1 MTTHEAKEILLLFR
15 PGRGDE
21 ADPQVAT
28 ALELA
33 RTHPELQ
40 KWLEEQSAI
49 NEAVRRKLSSIPV
62 PRTLKGDILLGP
74 TKVVRGPAQWWSRR
88 VALAAAAAIILLA
101 VVSSVWWNFE
111 PKSEFTKFRAR
122 MVGSVLREYHM
133 DITTNEMQRVR
144 AYLANRGAPADYVV
158 PATLK
163 SATLTGAAALSWN
176 GQPVSMVCFDRGT
189 NDMVFM
195 FVYRK
200 QHLDNP
206 PEKPELKPV
215 SDLATATWTKDDK
228 VYLLAASGDVDRL
241 RPYLPDRL
249 VYP

>member
-1 MTTHEAKEILLLFR
+1 MTTREAKEILLLFR

-21 ADPQVAT
+21 GDPQVAA
-28 ALELA
+28 ALDLA
-33 RTHPELQ
+33 RSDPELQ

-49 NEAVRRKLSSIPV
+49 NDAIRQKLSSIPV

-74 TKVVRGPAQWWSRR
+74 KVVRGPAQWWSRR
-88 VALAAAAAIILLA
+88 VALAAAAAIVLFA
-101 VVSSVWWNFE
+101 VISSVWWNFQ

-122 MVGSVLREYHM
+122 MVGSILREYHM
-133 DITTNEMQRVR
+133 DIVTNDMQRVR
-144 AYLANRGAPADYVV
+144 LHLAQKGAPADYTV
-158 PATLK
+158 PSGLRAT
-163 SATLTGAAALSWN
+163 SLTGAAALSWN
-176 GQPVSMVCFDRGT
+176 GKPVSMVCFDRGT

-200 QHLDNP
+200 QHLDNV

-215 SDLATATWTKDDK
+215 SDLGTASWASGDK
-228 VYLLAASGDVDRL
+228 VYLLAASGPVERL
-241 RPYLPDRL
+241 RPYLPDTL